1 MGVESVRQASVGR
14 GLDTSQSPE
23 SEEIRIDLQEDPEYP
38 LEFDEL
44 PDYPFPDQTIV
55 RGEYY
60 YESSPRFGDPETGE
74 GSFQMRTGSG
84 MAILHTQN
92 DRPRPK
98 KIFSSLNQAING
110 DAEIKKN
117 FVPNQNRVWQ
127 FIERGNLRDLKV
139 ITPSGRIKSAMEI
152 DVEWD
157 DMKGK
162 YPVELA
168 VLEFTLDGEAIRVRY
183 HDDSLEI
190 QSCDGRERE
199 YVIQIFESVMA
210 ER

>member
-1 MGVESVRQASVGR
+1 MGVESVRQASIGS

-23 SEEIRIDLQEDPEYP
+23 SEEIRIELREDPEYP
-38 LEFDEL
+38 LVFDEL
-44 PDYPFPDQTIV
+44 PDYPYPDQTIV
-55 RGEYY
+55 RGEYQ
-60 YESSPRFGDPETGE
+60 YESSPRFGGSETGE
-74 GSFQMRTGSG
+74 GSFQIRTGSG
-84 MAILHTQN
+84 IVILHTQD

-98 KIFSSLNQAING
+98 KVFSALNQAING
-110 DAEIKKN
+110 DANIKKN

-127 FIERGNLRDLKV
+127 FIERGNPRDLKV
-139 ITPSGRIKSAMEI
+139 ITPSGRIKSAKEI

-168 VLEFTLDGEAIRVRY
+168 VLEFTLDGEDVRVRY

-190 QSCDGRERE
+190 QSSDERERE

-210 ER
+210 E